1 MSSSDDAVSGSGSS
15 SEDEGNDVGLAVARS
30 RRGNAGAKMAKLLNA
45 EEEDEFYKTS
55 YGGFNEEENDQD
67 FGSDDASGSED
78 EVDSDFDIDENDDVV
93 SDHEDEDGRG
103 GRKRKATVTRSYK
116 DIKARRSAAPRIPRA
131 KRPRLEED
139 SISGGETRDMYGGTL
154 ERKSKRK
161 STQAKSEAVEA
172 RRRAEAAA
180 RHRRNNKTRREEEPE
195 MTQEDLLEEAKKT
208 EIENL
213 KSLERYQ
220 QLEQEKK
227 SVRAK
232 QPLKGPMIRFHS
244 VSMPLIEEVDPPI
257 GEVVDARGELRV
269 ASVGRCMRNF
279 VTFPDD
285 ATLKKLFPQTKPKP
299 ATKNFCPISRQPAR
313 YFDPVTHIAYANL
326 QGYRVLREAYYNQLE
341 SKGDMRQ
348 PEVAA
353 WIEWRRR
360 TKAASQQQ
368 AAALRQKQAAAAQAA
383 ALAAAQQQAQQAVQQ
398 LGVPKGTVAS
408 FATVK
413 TVAQTTVAGGH
424 IKPSA
429 ASLKTSAGGV
439 KPAAA
444 ALAAAGALKPG
455 TLGGFM
461 TRPGGQGGAVRPT
474 AIAVKPSALAG
485 AGGQKPLAA
494 AASPLRPAITTIR
507 PVVATVKP
515 TAAAGPAVVQQIQQ
529 LGGQQLVQQQ
539 LQKPIAAVQ
548 PVQQQQQLQ
557 QHIVQQQVQHHQ
569 VHQMQHQQHTVHQV
583 QQQQI
588 QQVQIQHQRLQAAA
602 PPTTQHQ

>member
-1 MSSSDDAVSGSGSS
+1 MSSSDGAGSGSS
-15 SEDEGNDVGLAVARS
+15 SSCSDDESFVGLAVARS

-78 EVDSDFDIDENDDVV
+78 EVDSDFDIDENDDVL
-93 SDHEDEDGRG
+93 SEHEDEDGRP
-103 GRKRKATVTRSYK
+103 GRKRKTATITKSYK
-116 DIKARRSAAPRIPRA
+116 DPKARKSTPRTPRP
-131 KRPRLEED
+131 KRPCLERD
-139 SISGGETRDMYGGTL
+139 SGGDTFDVSGASL

-172 RRRAEAAA
+172 RRRAEAAEA
-180 RHRRNNKTRREEEPE
+180 RRRRHYKVRREDEPE
-195 MTQEDLLEEAKKT
+195 MTQEELLEEAKQT

-227 SVRAK
+227 SVRTK
-232 QPLKGPMIRFHS
+232 QPMKGPMIRFHS
-244 VSMPLIEEVDPPI
+244 LSMPLLEEVDAPAGDPVPSI
-257 GEVVDARGELRV
+257 DGKGELRV
-269 ASVGRCMRNF
+269 ATVGRCMRNL
-279 VTFPDD
+279 VTFPDE

-383 ALAAAQQQAQQAVQQ
+383 ALAAAQQQNALQAAQQ

-413 TVAQTTVAGGH
+413 TVAQTTAAAGH

-429 ASLKTSAGGV
+429 ASLKTSAGTV

-444 ALAAAGALKPG
+444 ALAAAGTLKPG
-455 TLGGFM
+455 TLSGFM
-461 TRPGGQGGAVRPT
+461 TRPTGSGSAVRPT

-485 AGGQKPLAA
+485 TTGPKPLAA
-494 AASPLRPAITTIR
+494 AGSSLRPAITTIR

-515 TAAAGPAVVQQIQQ
+515 TAAAGPGVVQQIQQ
-529 LGGQQLVQQQ
+529 VRNLVQQQ
-539 LQKPIAAVQ
+539 LQKPIATVQ
-548 PVQQQQQLQ
+548 PVQQH
-557 QHIVQQQVQHHQ
+557 HIVQQQIQHHQ
-569 VHQMQHQQHTVHQV
+569 VHQIQHQQHTVHQV
-583 QQQQI
+583 QQQQL
-588 QQVQIQHQRLQAAA
+588 QQQQLQHQRLQAAVQ
-602 PPTTQHQ
+602 PPATQHQ